1 MGGISSRY
9 TPQPGTNNLTTPN
22 FLNSVDRYQQS
33 SNVID
38 YDEPVITGDISIPG
52 TDMNDVELN
61 RIVNKQR
68 QYYQLSG
75 KEMGDKLH
83 NLLQQIQLNI
93 LANNYN
99 EKNKVLLSKLFN
111 EMKEKQSDLKD
122 SKEANLVDYRRIELI
137 QAEIKQKNRTI
148 LFVIIAI
155 LALLILLALSFLL
168 LKNNLNLK
176 LPKLPKITIPSRL
189 LRK

>member
-9 TPQPGTNNLTTPN
+9 TPQSDNLTTPH
-22 FLNSVDRYQQS
+22 FLNPVDKYQQS
-33 SNVID
+33 SNVIN
-38 YDEPVITGDISIPG
+38 YDEPTITGDISIPG

-99 EKNKVLLSKLFN
+99 EKNKVLLSKMFN
-111 EMKEKQSDLKD
+111 EMKEKQADLKD
-122 SKEANLVDYRRIELI
+122 SKEANLADYRRIELI